1 MFAKTK
7 KIEREYIGK
16 DIKDFWE
23 IPDLIDIQKTSF
35 ESFIQKERLDK
46 GEPLLNQGL
55 EEVFR

>member
-23 IPDLIDIQKTSF
+23 IPDLRQTS
-35 ESFIQKERLDK
+35 SKAAQMNQRLF
-46 GEPLLNQGL
+46 PIVVLTVQNL
-55 EEVFR
+55 